1 MTGNTDPGS
10 GTIVVGVDG
19 TAASAAA
26 VRWAVQEARL
36 RRASVH
42 LVCADDPGR
51 RGRAPYSAR
60 PVAPRPDEGNAART
74 ALHDAEEHASQAL
87 PPGRLS
93 SELADGSPAQ
103 VLINRSAGADLLV
116 LGRAYPAEQPASQAP
131 PAMGPVARACLH
143 GAACPVVFADPAP
156 ENLVSTANTH
166 RHLMYVPR
174 GRPLAES
181 RTDVSRALRLGAL
194 ERAVERGVQ
203 IPRLRLDDHSF
214 LGLLKQ
220 RADLNALPVDR
231 NKEKTG
237 RAGLEELTNLL

>member
-1 MTGNTDPGS
+1 M
-10 GTIVVGVDG
+10 VGVDD

-36 RRASVH
+36 RQANVH

-51 RGRAPYSAR
+51 RSRAPYAAR
-60 PVAPRPDEGNAART
+60 PGPPRPEQDNAAGA
-74 ALHDAEEHASQAL
+74 ALCAAEQHASQAL
-87 PPGRLS
+87 PPGRMS

-143 GAACPVVFADPAP
+143 GAACPVVFADPASG
-156 ENLVSTANTH
+156 NLLSTANAH
-166 RHLMYVPR
+166 RHLINEPR
-174 GRPLAES
+174 GRPLAEL

-214 LGLLKQ
+214 LGSLKQ
-220 RADLNALPVDR
+220 RADLNALPVDG

>member
-42 LVCADDPGR
+42 LVCADDLGR
-51 RGRAPYSAR
+51 RSRAPYSAR

-74 ALHDAEEHASQAL
+74 ALLGAEQHASQAL

-131 PAMGPVARACLH
+131 PPMGPVARACLH
-143 GAACPVVFADPAP
+143 GAACPVVFADSASG
-156 ENLVSTANTH
+156 NLVSTANFKDI
-166 RHLMYVPR
+166 
-174 GRPLAES
+174 S
-181 RTDVSRALRLGAL
+181 
-194 ERAVERGVQ
+194 
-203 IPRLRLDDHSF
+203 
-214 LGLLKQ
+214 
-220 RADLNALPVDR
+220 
-231 NKEKTG
+231 
-237 RAGLEELTNLL
+237 